1 MESKTFYGS
10 GYEDVQHRKPSI
22 DNARRLLNWE
32 PKIDIEQSVEETLDF
47 FLKEAVRTGECGI
60 GQPYDL

>member
-22 DNARRLLNWE
+22 DNARRLLDWE
-32 PKIDIEQSVEETLDF
+32 PKIDIQQSVEETLDF

-60 GQPYDL
+60 GLPYDL